1 MPEKHAAITASGSH
15 RWIHC
20 PPSARL
26 EAQFPDNSSEAA
38 AEGTKAHLLAE
49 RKLKAWMKSGRRQ
62 RFKEDD
68 EVMQESVMQ
77 ESTDNYCDYVI
88 GLYNELKAAGAD
100 PDLNIEVRLDLS
112 DWIPEGFGTSD
123 ACIPSTTALHIVD
136 LKYGKGV
143 KVDAPKNSQMRL
155 YALGAVALF
164 WPLYEFEK
172 VVTHIYQPRLDNI
185 SVEEISVEDL
195 IKWGESIKPIARQ
208 AFDGKGEQHSG
219 EWCRFCRC
227 RNVCKVRATEMFEV
241 LEDQPET
248 MFMTL
253 DEVAAYLPKLDEAI
267 KWAKGLQDYALAK
280 ARAGEKVPGYKL
292 VEGRSVRK
300 VKDQNAMALALQKAG
315 YEPDMI
321 WKPLELQTLTNLEK
335 LVGKKAFAKDYAA
348 LIEKPKGK
356 PALVPESDKRPEWQ
370 DATPEEMFGKPEG
383 E

>member
-1 MPEKHAAITASGSH
+1 MPDKHAAITASGSH

-26 EAQFPDNSSEAA
+26 EAQFPDTSSDAA
-38 AEGTKAHLLAE
+38 AEGTRAHALAE
-49 RKLKAWMKSGRRQ
+49 KKLLTWMKIGRRQ
-62 RFKEDD
+62 RYKEDD
-68 EVMQESVMQ
+68 EVMQES
-77 ESTDNYCDYVI
+77 TDNYRDYVI
-88 GLYNELKAAGAD
+88 GLYNGLKAAGAD
-100 PDLNIEVRLDLS
+100 PDLNIEVQLDLS

-123 ACIPSTTALHIVD
+123 ACIPSTTALHIID

-143 KVDAPKNSQMRL
+143 KVDAEENSQMRL

-185 SVEEISVEDL
+185 SVEEISVDDL

-227 RNVCKVRATEMFEV
+227 RTVCKTRASEMFSV
-241 LEDQPET
+241 LEDQPDT
-248 MFMTL
+248 MFMSL
-253 DEVAAYLPKLDEAI
+253 EEVATYLPKLDDAI
-267 KWAKGLQDYALAK
+267 KWAKDLQDYALAK
-280 ARAGEKVPGYKL
+280 ARSGEKVPGYKL

-300 VKDQNAMALALQKAG
+300 VKDQNAMALALQEAG
-315 YEPDMI
+315 YGPDVI

-356 PALVPESDKRPEWQ
+356 PVLVPESDKRPEWQ

>member
-26 EAQFPDNSSEAA
+26 EAQFPDTSSEAA
-38 AEGTKAHLLAE
+38 AEGTRAHALAE
-49 RKLKAWMKSGRRQ
+49 KKLLTWMKTGRRQ
-62 RFKEDD
+62 RYKEDD
-68 EVMQESVMQ
+68 EVMQES
-77 ESTDNYCDYVI
+77 TDNYRDYVI

-100 PDLNIEVRLDLS
+100 PDLNIEVQLDLS

-123 ACIPSTTALHIVD
+123 ACIPSTTALHIID
-136 LKYGKGV
+136 LKYGKGL
-143 KVDAPKNSQMRL
+143 KVDAEENSQMRL

-185 SVEEISVEDL
+185 SVEEISVDDL

-219 EWCRFCRC
+219 AWCRFCRC
-227 RNVCKVRATEMFEV
+227 RTVCKTRASEMFSV
-241 LEDQPET
+241 LEDQPDIT
-248 MFMTL
+248 FMRL
-253 DEVAAYLPKLDEAI
+253 EDVASYLPKLDDAI
-267 KWAKGLQDYALAK
+267 KWAKDLQDYALAK
-280 ARAGEKVPGYKL
+280 ARSGEKVPGYKL

-300 VKDQNAMALALQKAG
+300 VKDQNAMALALQEAG
-315 YEPDMI
+315 YGPDVI

-356 PALVPESDKRPEWQ
+356 PVLVPESDKRPEWIE
-370 DATPEEMFGKPEG
+370 ATPEEMFGKPEG

>member
-26 EAQFPDNSSEAA
+26 EAQFPDTSSEAA
-38 AEGTKAHLLAE
+38 AEGTRAHALAE
-49 RKLKAWMKSGRRQ
+49 KKLLTWMKTGRRQ
-62 RFKEDD
+62 RYKEDD
-68 EVMQESVMQ
+68 EVMQES
-77 ESTDNYCDYVI
+77 TDNYRDYVI

-100 PDLNIEVRLDLS
+100 PDLNIEVQLDLS

-123 ACIPSTTALHIVD
+123 ACIPSTTALHIID
-136 LKYGKGV
+136 LKYGKGL
-143 KVDAPKNSQMRL
+143 KVDAEENSQMRL

-172 VVTHIYQPRLDNI
+172 AVTHIYQPRLDNI
-185 SVEEISVEDL
+185 SVEEISVDDL

-219 EWCRFCRC
+219 EWCWFCRC
-227 RNVCKVRATEMFEV
+227 RTVCKTRASEMFSV
-241 LEDQPET
+241 LEDQPDT
-248 MFMTL
+248 MFMSL
-253 DEVAAYLPKLDEAI
+253 EDVASYLPKLDDAI
-267 KWAKGLQDYALAK
+267 KWAKDLQDYALAK
-280 ARAGEKVPGYKL
+280 ARSGEKVPGYKL

-300 VKDQNAMALALQKAG
+300 VKDQNAMALALQEAG
-315 YEPDMI
+315 YGPDVI

-356 PALVPESDKRPEWQ
+356 PVLVPESDKRPEWIE
-370 DATPEEMFGKPEG
+370 ATPEEMFGKPEG

>member
-26 EAQFPDNSSEAA
+26 EAQFPDTSSDAA
-38 AEGTKAHLLAE
+38 AEGTRAHALAE
-49 RKLKAWMKSGRRQ
+49 KKLQTWMKTGRRQ
-62 RFKEDD
+62 RYKEDD
-68 EVMQESVMQ
+68 EVMQES
-77 ESTDNYCDYVI
+77 TDNYRDYVI
-88 GLYNELKAAGAD
+88 GLYNGLKAAGAD
-100 PDLNIEVRLDLS
+100 PDLNIEVQLDLS

-123 ACIPSTTALHIVD
+123 ACIPSTTALHIID

-143 KVDAPKNSQMRL
+143 KVDAEENSQMRL

-227 RNVCKVRATEMFEV
+227 RTVCKTRASEMFTV
-241 LEDQPET
+241 LEDQPDT
-248 MFMTL
+248 MFMSL
-253 DEVAAYLPKLDEAI
+253 EDVASYLPKLDDAI
-267 KWAKGLQDYALAK
+267 KWAKDLQDYALAK

-356 PALVPESDKRPEWQ
+356 PVLVPESDKRPEWQ

>member
-38 AEGTKAHLLAE
+38 AEGTKAHDLAE

-68 EVMQESVMQ
+68 EVMQEA
-77 ESTDNYCDYVI
+77 TDGYRDYVI
-88 GLYNELKAAGAD
+88 GIFNELKAAGAD

-123 ACIPSTTALHIVD
+123 ACIPSSTCLHIVD

-143 KVDAPKNSQMRL
+143 KVDAPENSQMRL

-164 WPLYEFEK
+164 WPLFEFEK
-172 VVTHIYQPRLDNI
+172 VKMHIYQPRLDHI
-185 SVEEISVEDL
+185 STEELTTEEL
-195 IKWGESIKPIARQ
+195 IAWGETIKPIAKL
-208 AFDGKGEQHSG
+208 AFEGKGEAHSG
-219 EWCRFCRC
+219 EWCTFCRC

-267 KWAKGLQDYALAK
+267 KWAKGLQDYALDK
-280 ARAGEKVPGYKL
+280 ARAGEKIPGYKL
-292 VEGRSVRK
+292 VEGRAARK
-300 VKDQNAMALALQKAG
+300 IKDQKAMALALQDAG
-315 YEPDMI
+315 FGPDLI
-321 WKPLELQTLTNLEK
+321 WKPQELQTLTVLEK
-335 LVGKKAFAKDYAA
+335 MIGKKAFAADYADY
-348 LIEKPKGK
+348 IEKPKGK
-356 PALVPESDKRPEWQ
+356 PVLVPESDKRPEWIE
-370 DATPEEMFGKPEG
+370 ATPEEMFGTPEKG
-383 E
+383 EN

>member
-26 EAQFPDNSSEAA
+26 EAQFPDTSSEAA
-38 AEGTKAHLLAE
+38 AEGTRAHALAE
-49 RKLKAWMKSGRRQ
+49 KKLLTWMKTGRRQ
-62 RFKEDD
+62 RYKEDD
-68 EVMQESVMQ
+68 EVMQES
-77 ESTDNYCDYVI
+77 TDNYRDYVI

-100 PDLNIEVRLDLS
+100 PDLNIEVQLDLS

-123 ACIPSTTALHIVD
+123 ACIPSTTALHIID

-143 KVDAPKNSQMRL
+143 KVDAEENSQMRL
-155 YALGAVALF
+155 YALGAVAMF

-185 SVEEISVEDL
+185 SVEEISTADL
-195 IKWGESIKPIARQ
+195 LAWGESIKPIARQ

-227 RNVCKVRATEMFEV
+227 RTVCKTRASEMFSV
-241 LEDQPET
+241 LEDQPDT
-248 MFMTL
+248 MFMSL
-253 DEVAAYLPKLDEAI
+253 EDVASYLPKLDDAI
-267 KWAKGLQDYALAK
+267 KWAKDLQDYALAK
-280 ARAGEKVPGYKL
+280 ARSGEKVPGYKL

-300 VKDQNAMALALQKAG
+300 VKDQNAMALALQEAG
-315 YEPDMI
+315 YGPDMI

-356 PALVPESDKRPEWQ
+356 PVLVPESDKRSEWIE
-370 DATPEEMFGKPEG
+370 ATPEEMFGKPEG

>member
-26 EAQFPDNSSEAA
+26 EAQFPDTSSDAA
-38 AEGTKAHLLAE
+38 AEGTRAHALAE
-49 RKLKAWMKSGRRQ
+49 KKLQTWMKTGRRQ
-62 RFKEDD
+62 RYKEDD
-68 EVMQESVMQ
+68 EVMQES
-77 ESTDNYCDYVI
+77 TDNYRDYVI

-100 PDLNIEVRLDLS
+100 PDLNIEVKLDLS

-123 ACIPSTTALHIVD
+123 ACIPSTTALHIID

-143 KVDAPKNSQMRL
+143 KVDAEENSQMRL

-219 EWCRFCRC
+219 DWCRFCRC
-227 RNVCKVRATEMFEV
+227 RTVCKTRASEMFTV
-241 LEDQPET
+241 LEDQPDT
-248 MFMTL
+248 MFMSL
-253 DEVAAYLPKLDEAI
+253 EDVASYLPKLDDAI
-267 KWAKGLQDYALAK
+267 KWAKDLQDYALAK
-280 ARAGEKVPGYKL
+280 ARSGEKVPGYKL

-300 VKDQNAMALALQKAG
+300 VKDQNAMALALQEAG
-315 YEPDMI
+315 YGPDVI
-321 WKPLELQTLTNLEK
+321 WKPPELQTLTNLEK

-356 PALVPESDKRPEWQ
+356 PVLVPESDKRPEWIE
-370 DATPEEMFGKPEG
+370 ATPEEMFGKPEG

>member
-1 MPEKHAAITASGSH
+1 
-15 RWIHC
+15 
-20 PPSARL
+20 
-26 EAQFPDNSSEAA
+26 
-38 AEGTKAHLLAE
+38 
-49 RKLKAWMKSGRRQ
+49 
-62 RFKEDD
+62 
-68 EVMQESVMQ
+68 MQ
-77 ESTDNYCDYVI
+77 ESTDNYRDYVI

-100 PDLNIEVRLDLS
+100 PDLNIEVQLDLS

-123 ACIPSTTALHIVD
+123 ACIPSTTALHIID

-143 KVDAPKNSQMRL
+143 KVDAEENSQMRL

-172 VVTHIYQPRLDNI
+172 VVTHIYQPRLGNI

-227 RNVCKVRATEMFEV
+227 RTVCKTRASEMFTV
-241 LEDQPET
+241 LEDQPDT
-248 MFMTL
+248 MFMSL
-253 DEVAAYLPKLDEAI
+253 EDVASYLPKLDDAI
-267 KWAKGLQDYALAK
+267 KWAKDLQDYALAK

-300 VKDQNAMALALQKAG
+300 VKDQNAMALALQEAG
-315 YEPDMI
+315 YGPDMI

-356 PALVPESDKRPEWQ
+356 PVLVPDSDKRPEWIE
-370 DATPEEMFGKPEG
+370 ATPEEMFGKPEG

>member
-1 MPEKHAAITASGSH
+1 MPERHAAITASGSH

-26 EAQFPDNSSEAA
+26 EAQFPATASEAA
-38 AEGTKAHLLAE
+38 AEGTRAHALAE
-49 RKLKAWMKSGRRQ
+49 KKLLTWMKTGRRQ
-62 RFKEDD
+62 RYKEND
-68 EVMQESVMQ
+68 EVMQ
-77 ESTDNYCDYVI
+77 ESTDNYRDYVI

-100 PDLNIEVRLDLS
+100 PDLNIEVQLDLS

-123 ACIPSTTALHIVD
+123 ACIPSTTALHIID

-143 KVDAPKNSQMRL
+143 KVDAEENSQMRL

-164 WPLYEFEK
+164 WPLYEFDK
-172 VVTHIYQPRLDNI
+172 VVMHIYQPRLDNI
-185 SVEEISVEDL
+185 SVEEISTDDL
-195 IKWGESIKPIARQ
+195 LAWGDSIKPIARQ
-208 AFDGKGEQHSG
+208 AFEGKGKAHSG
-219 EWCRFCRC
+219 GWCRFCRC
-227 RNVCKVRATEMFEV
+227 RTVCKTRASEMFAV
-241 LEDQPET
+241 LEDQPDT

-253 DEVAAYLPKLDEAI
+253 EDVASYLPKLDDAI
-267 KWAKGLQDYALAK
+267 KWAKDLQDYALAK
-280 ARAGEKVPGYKL
+280 ARSGEKVPGYKL

-300 VKDQNAMALALQKAG
+300 VKDQNAMALALQEAG
-315 YEPDMI
+315 YGPDMI

-356 PALVPESDKRPEWQ
+356 PVLVPESDKRPEWIE
-370 DATPEEMFGKPEG
+370 ATPEEMFGKPEG

>member
-26 EAQFPDNSSEAA
+26 EAQFPDTSSEAA
-38 AEGTKAHLLAE
+38 AEGTRAHALAE
-49 RKLKAWMKSGRRQ
+49 KKLLTWMKTGRRQ
-62 RFKEDD
+62 RHKEDD
-68 EVMQESVMQ
+68 EVMQES
-77 ESTDNYCDYVI
+77 TDNYRDYVI
-88 GLYNELKAAGAD
+88 GLYNELKAAGAE

-123 ACIPSTTALHIVD
+123 ACIPSTTALHIID

-143 KVDAPKNSQMRL
+143 KVDAEENSQMRL

-172 VVTHIYQPRLDNI
+172 VVTHIYQPRLGNI

-227 RNVCKVRATEMFEV
+227 RTVCKTRASEMFTV
-241 LEDQPET
+241 LEDQPDT
-248 MFMTL
+248 MFMSL
-253 DEVAAYLPKLDEAI
+253 EDVASYLPKLDDAI
-267 KWAKGLQDYALAK
+267 KWAKDLQDYALAK

-300 VKDQNAMALALQKAG
+300 VKDQNAMALALQEAG
-315 YEPDMI
+315 YGPDMI

-356 PALVPESDKRPEWQ
+356 PVLVPDSDKRPEWIE
-370 DATPEEMFGKPEG
+370 ATPEEMFGKPEG

>member
-1 MPEKHAAITASGSH
+1 MPDKHAAITASGSH

-26 EAQFPDNSSEAA
+26 EAQFPDTSSDAA
-38 AEGTKAHLLAE
+38 AEGTRAHALAE
-49 RKLKAWMKSGRRQ
+49 KKLLTWMKTGRRQ
-62 RFKEDD
+62 RYKEDD
-68 EVMQESVMQ
+68 EVMQES
-77 ESTDNYCDYVI
+77 TDNYRDYVI
-88 GLYNELKAAGAD
+88 GLYNGLKAAGAD
-100 PDLNIEVRLDLS
+100 PDLNIEVQLDLS

-123 ACIPSTTALHIVD
+123 ACIPSTTALHIID

-143 KVDAPKNSQMRL
+143 KVDAEENSQMRL

-185 SVEEISVEDL
+185 SVEEISVDDL

-227 RNVCKVRATEMFEV
+227 RTVCKTRASEMFSV
-241 LEDQPET
+241 LEDQPDT
-248 MFMTL
+248 MFMSL
-253 DEVAAYLPKLDEAI
+253 EEVATYLPKLDDAI
-267 KWAKGLQDYALAK
+267 KWAKDLQDYALAK
-280 ARAGEKVPGYKL
+280 ARSGEKVPGYKL

-300 VKDQNAMALALQKAG
+300 VKDQNAMALALQEAG
-315 YEPDMI
+315 YGPDVI

-356 PALVPESDKRPEWQ
+356 PVLVPESDKRPEWQ